1 MRTLMYIF
9 TEGIR
14 IIHKN
19 IHYYVSFILCKYR
32 FRQQVISASK
42 KYRTNQIAKKKK
54 GTKEK
59 IIIEINFNY
68 VKAEKKDG

>member
-1 MRTLMYIF
+1 MYIF

-42 KYRTNQIAKKKK
+42 KYRTNQIAKNKRNKR
-54 GTKEK
+54 
-59 IIIEINFNY
+59 
-68 VKAEKKDG
+68 KDNNRD